1 MKRILMGVCVILTL
15 SFIVPSAWAQTESE
29 MKAGVPE
36 LDKLHE
42 VIYPMWHVA
51 YPNRDTGK
59 LRELWPDLQKDI
71 AALEKAELPGI
82 LRDKKEAWQK
92 SLESLKATEKAYGE
106 ALDKGT
112 AADKL
117 KAAEQLHWAYEV
129 LMRTIRP
136 RLKEMNAFHEALYKI
151 YHYYL
156 PNKDQKS
163 LKEILPMLKAK
174 MDTLDRATLPQYLA
188 AKQEAFTK
196 ARTDLSKKV
205 KRVAAAAP
213 KGNWTR
219 TKTAIE
225 EMHTAYQSL
234 DKTFD

>member
-1 MKRILMGVCVILTL
+1 MKQLVVGGLVLL
-15 SFIVPSAWAQTESE
+15 SLALVSQTVLAQTEAETQAS
-29 MKAGVPE
+29 VPE

-59 LRELWPDLQKDI
+59 LRELWPDIQKDI

-82 LRDKKEAWQK
+82 LRDKKDAWQK
-92 SLESLKATEKAYGE
+92 GLESLKATEKAYGE

-112 AADKL
+112 PESKL

-163 LKEILPMLKAK
+163 LKEILPTLKAK

-196 ARTDLSKKV
+196 ARADLSKKV
-205 KRVAAAAP
+205 KKVAAVAP

-219 TKTAIE
+219 TKMAIE

>member
-1 MKRILMGVCVILTL
+1 MKQLVVGGLVLL
-15 SFIVPSAWAQTESE
+15 SLALVSQSVLAQTEAE
-29 MKAGVPE
+29 TQARVPE
-36 LDKLHE
+36 LEKLHE

-59 LRELWPDLQKDI
+59 LRELWPDIQKDI
-71 AALEKAELPGI
+71 TALEKAELPGI
-82 LRDKKEAWQK
+82 LRDKKDAWQK
-92 SLESLKATEKAYGE
+92 GLENLKATEKAYGE

-117 KAAEQLHWAYEV
+117 KAAEQLHWSYEV

-136 RLKEMNAFHEALYKI
+136 MLKEMNAFHEALYKI

-156 PNKDQKS
+156 PNKDQKA
-163 LKEILPMLKAK
+163 LKEILPTLKAK

-188 AKQEAFTK
+188 QKQEGFTK
-196 ARTDLSKKV
+196 ARTELSKKV
-205 KRVAAAAP
+205 KKVVAVAP

-219 TKTAIE
+219 TKMVIE
-225 EMHTAYQSL
+225 EMHTAYQAL
-234 DKTFD
+234 EKTFD

>member
-1 MKRILMGVCVILTL
+1 MKRIAVGGLVLLILALVSQTVL
-15 SFIVPSAWAQTESE
+15 AQTEAETQAS
-29 MKAGVPE
+29 VPE

-59 LRELWPDLQKDI
+59 LRELWPDIQKDI

-82 LRDKKEAWQK
+82 LRDKKDAWLK
-92 SLESLKATEKAYGE
+92 GLDNLKATEKAYGE

-136 RLKEMNAFHEALYKI
+136 MLKEMNAFHEALYKI

-163 LKEILPMLKAK
+163 LKEILPTLKAK
-174 MDTLDRATLPQYLA
+174 MDTLDRATLPEYLA
-188 AKQEAFTK
+188 PKQEGFTK
-196 ARTDLSKKV
+196 ARTELSKKV
-205 KRVAAAAP
+205 KRVAAVAP
-213 KGNWTR
+213 KGNWTW
-219 TKTAIE
+219 TQKAIE
-225 EMHTAYQSL
+225 EMHTAYQAL
-234 DKTFD
+234 EKTFE

>member
-1 MKRILMGVCVILTL
+1 MKQLVVGGLVLL
-15 SFIVPSAWAQTESE
+15 SLALVSQTVLAQTEAE
-29 MKAGVPE
+29 TQARVPE
-36 LDKLHE
+36 LEKLHE

-59 LRELWPDLQKDI
+59 LRELWPDIQKDI
-71 AALEKAELPGI
+71 TALEKAELPGV
-82 LRDKKEAWQK
+82 LRDKKDAWQK
-92 SLESLKATEKAYGE
+92 GLENLKATEKAYGE

-117 KAAEQLHWAYEV
+117 KAAEQLHWSYEV
-129 LMRTIRP
+129 LMRTVRP

-163 LKEILPMLKAK
+163 LKEILPTLKAK

-188 AKQEAFTK
+188 AKQESFTQ
-196 ARTDLSKKV
+196 ARTELSKKV
-205 KRVAAAAP
+205 KRVAAVAP
-213 KGNWTR
+213 KGDWTR

-225 EMHTAYQSL
+225 EMHTAYQTL
-234 DKTFD
+234 EKTFD

>member
-1 MKRILMGVCVILTL
+1 MKRIVVGGLILL
-15 SFIVPSAWAQTESE
+15 GLALASQMSLAQTETE
-29 MKAGVPE
+29 TQPRVPE
-36 LDKLHE
+36 LEKLHE

-51 YPNRDTGK
+51 YPNRDTAK
-59 LRELWPDLQKDI
+59 LRELWPALQKDI

-82 LRDKKEAWQK
+82 LRDKKDAWQK
-92 SLESLKATEKAYGE
+92 GLENLKATEKAYGE
-106 ALDKGT
+106 ALDKG
-112 AADKL
+112 AAEDKL

-136 RLKEMNAFHEALYKI
+136 RLKELNAFHTELYKI

-163 LKEILPMLKAK
+163 LNEILPALKAR
-174 MDTLDRATLPQYLA
+174 MDTLDRAVLPQRLA
-188 AKQEAFTK
+188 QKQETFAK
-196 ARTDLSKKV
+196 ARTELSKKV
-205 KRVAAAAP
+205 KRVVAVAP

-219 TKTAIE
+219 TKAAIE
-225 EMHTAYQSL
+225 EMHTAYQAL

>member
-1 MKRILMGVCVILTL
+1 MKQLVVGGLVFLALALFSQTVL
-15 SFIVPSAWAQTESE
+15 AQTEGE
-29 MKAGVPE
+29 TQPRVPE
-36 LDKLHE
+36 LEKLHE

-59 LRELWPDLQKDI
+59 LRELWPDIQRDI

-82 LRDKKEAWQK
+82 LRDKKDAWQK
-92 SLESLKATEKAYGE
+92 GLENLKATEKAYGE

-112 AADKL
+112 PESKL

-163 LKEILPMLKAK
+163 LKEILPALKAK

>member
-1 MKRILMGVCVILTL
+1 MKQLVVGGLVLLAFALVSQTVL
-15 SFIVPSAWAQTESE
+15 AQTETE
-29 MKAGVPE
+29 TQARVPE
-36 LDKLHE
+36 LEKLHE

-59 LRELWPDLQKDI
+59 LRELWPDIQKDI

-82 LRDKKEAWQK
+82 LRDKKDAWLK
-92 SLESLKATEKAYGE
+92 GLDNLKATEKAYGE

-117 KAAEQLHWAYEV
+117 KAAEQLHWSYEV
-129 LMRTIRP
+129 LMRTVRP

-163 LKEILPMLKAK
+163 LKEILPTLKAR

-188 AKQEAFTK
+188 AKQESFTQ
-196 ARTDLSKKV
+196 ARTELSKKV
-205 KRVAAAAP
+205 KRVAAVAP

-225 EMHTAYQSL
+225 EMHTAYQAL